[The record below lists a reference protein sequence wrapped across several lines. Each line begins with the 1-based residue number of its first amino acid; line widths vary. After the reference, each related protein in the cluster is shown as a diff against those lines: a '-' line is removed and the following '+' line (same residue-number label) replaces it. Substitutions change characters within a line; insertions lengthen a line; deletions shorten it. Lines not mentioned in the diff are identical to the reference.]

1 MARGKYG
8 VGGGII
14 TTEYLYDREI
24 GHILALLT
32 PPNRLVMRLM
42 LHTGMRVGDAVALR
56 TEDLRLSGWYTEGK
70 TGKRRRLG
78 IPADLLAAIRAQ
90 AGPEWA
96 FPGREPWRHRTR
108 QAVWADVHRAAKALR
123 MDRVVGTHSAR
134 KVYAVKMLDRYGNI
148 DRVRRALNHGDA
160 SVTAVYA
167 MADQLLERRL
177 AAKMRRKT
185 AEY

>member
-1 MARGKYG
+1 M
-8 VGGGII
+8 
-14 TTEYLYDREI
+14 TTEYLYDREV
-24 GHILALLT
+24 GHVLALLT
-32 PPNRLVMRLM
+32 PSNRLVMRLM

-56 TEDLRLSGWYTEGK
+56 TSDLRPSGWYTESK

-78 IPADLLAAIRAQ
+78 IPADLLAEIKAQ

-96 FPGREPWRHRTR
+96 FPGRQPWQHRTR
-108 QAVWADVHRAAKALR
+108 QAVWADVHRASKALR

-134 KVYAVKMLDRYGNI
+134 KVYAVKLLVKYGNI
-148 DRVRRALNHGDA
+148 NKVRASLNHGDA

-167 MADQLLERRL
+167 MADVLLERRR
-177 AAKMRRKT
+177 ASKMRRKT